1 MIDIKDCAM
10 LIDLNDIYGHDDDVT
25 DVTDEAVSE
34 LGEFDKLIL
43 LLMSGKYS
51 DKNWQFK
58 SKSDLHK
65 INNILVEE
73 CMVLVSYNAC
83 NQWDVLSAIKV
94 WWYLE
99 NLNFRQS

>member
-1 MIDIKDCAM
+1 M

-51 DKNWQFK
+51 DKN
-58 SKSDLHK
+58 
-65 INNILVEE
+65 
-73 CMVLVSYNAC
+73 
-83 NQWDVLSAIKV
+83 
-94 WWYLE
+94 
-99 NLNFRQS
+99 

>member
-43 LLMSGKYS
+43 LLMSGIYS
-51 DKNWQFK
+51 DKN
-58 SKSDLHK
+58 
-65 INNILVEE
+65 
-73 CMVLVSYNAC
+73 
-83 NQWDVLSAIKV
+83 
-94 WWYLE
+94 
-99 NLNFRQS
+99 